1 MSLQKIK
8 YIGTA
13 NETYTKAGSVKIDI
27 TVEPGL
33 VVECEDNIAE
43 LLLATGKFE
52 KIKQKK
58 ERIDAV

>member
-1 MSLQKIK
+1 MQKIK

-13 NETYTKAGSVKIDI
+13 NETYTKAGQVKIDI
-27 TVEPGL
+27 TVEPGKI
-33 VVECEDNIAE
+33 VECEEQIAE

-58 ERIDAV
+58 VERIDAV